1 MYLAL
6 EGRWRLFFCPEVVK
20 SHPSFLTMENH
31 MVLVF
36 FRKQEG
42 FGLSSPTKMQ
52 SSKQEGSLNNHV
64 STQKTITLVSTL
76 LILAMELHNKNVF
89 LSCITSKTLSEIAAN
104 LFQLGWADER
114 WGVCTTCSSCLDS
127 PVPCSSF
134 SAVEVWER
142 QARGYRDAGEAPER
156 GGDLEVM

>member
-1 MYLAL
+1 MA
-6 EGRWRLFFCPEVVK
+6 
-20 SHPSFLTMENH
+20 
-31 MVLVF
+31 LVF

-76 LILAMELHNKNVF
+76 LILAMELHNKIVF
-89 LSCITSKTLSEIAAN
+89 LDCITSKTLSEIAAN

-114 WGVCTTCSSCLDS
+114 
-127 PVPCSSF
+127 
-134 SAVEVWER
+134 
-142 QARGYRDAGEAPER
+142 
-156 GGDLEVM
+156 